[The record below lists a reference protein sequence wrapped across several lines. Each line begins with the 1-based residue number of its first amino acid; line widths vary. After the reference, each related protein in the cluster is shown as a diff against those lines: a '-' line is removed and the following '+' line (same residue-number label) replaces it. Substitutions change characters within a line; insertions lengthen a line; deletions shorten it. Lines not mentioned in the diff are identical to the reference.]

1 MAFQDIWLVAADGR
15 GNILPQFWP
24 RFPRGQRAGVACAK
38 QTHLPNIGS
47 GQTVIVTGVAV
58 VCAKLMEVQR
68 RLWTLP
74 SAQPLLRTSEDR
86 HPSTN
91 SLATIDIKASKPRAA
106 STDIVPVDG
115 VISLGSEPG
124 SGIRGELGALQLL
137 VPGPYGIAELHRG
150 KWSSESALPR
160 SRAAAME
167 YRWRSLLVEL
177 TQELERQSLEL
188 QQLKAC
194 SRNSS
199 KEASLPLEVEPAPPL
214 VPAPR
219 SPVDQDQQLKQ
230 LVDASWS
237 LSLQAHGAPVSKTS
251 STAQSTGGQSTVGH
265 SKGVSGSKDVKD
277 VSQSESVLNSWIG
290 ARRVSSP
297 EISILRLAAKTKD
310 TKDFTFDDAP
320 GFTVMRAQKTRK
332 FVHQKPWYVMNPDT
346 STWATVW
353 QGVVAAALMFVA
365 FVTPVQVGLFELHL
379 DALMVVSFCVDF
391 VFLTDMI
398 LQFFTTYSRDT
409 SDGIVWEVDLRQIA
423 LHYLQTWF
431 LLDFITV
438 IPFDVFTL
446 AADGGAMDE
455 FKSIKVLRALRLLKL
470 IRLAK
475 TSRLIHNLEIPLSIP
490 YQKVALAR
498 FLIVLGLFCHWV
510 ACFWAMTLNLGSDYE
525 NNWFDVVEDQH
536 NRVPHRIYV
545 AAFYYACYTITS
557 VGYGDI
563 TPQNVVERSICSG
576 ILLASGLAWAYIL
589 GEVGAIVSDMT
600 SESQE
605 FRRRMHH
612 LNVMMQEQ
620 GLHHDLRR
628 RLRSFFLQNRHH
640 WVHQTRN
647 NLLESMSP
655 SLQNDVC
662 MQTQLHW
669 LRKVTVFDVFM
680 KWVEA
685 KERVGIFTGSFYGCV
700 ADVTRQLRSTAFA
713 QQETFA
719 NVQVLY
725 ILSKGLVMLNKKVG
739 AYGEVWG
746 EDFVLSDP
754 SLVRP
759 IAGTALTYIEVHYL
773 TREALMEVIA
783 RNRHGC
789 PQLEKIVRRYCVR
802 LAVYR
807 GIIAEARR
815 RAKLILAEKVNLNE

>member
-1 MAFQDIWLVAADGR
+1 M
-15 GNILPQFWP
+15 
-24 RFPRGQRAGVACAK
+24 
-38 QTHLPNIGS
+38 
-47 GQTVIVTGVAV
+47 
-58 VCAKLMEVQR
+58 
-68 RLWTLP
+68 
-74 SAQPLLRTSEDR
+74 
-86 HPSTN
+86 
-91 SLATIDIKASKPRAA
+91 
-106 STDIVPVDG
+106 
-115 VISLGSEPG
+115 
-124 SGIRGELGALQLL
+124 
-137 VPGPYGIAELHRG
+137 
-150 KWSSESALPR
+150 
-160 SRAAAME
+160 
-167 YRWRSLLVEL
+167 EL

-188 QQLKAC
+188 QQLKVG

-199 KEASLPLEVEPAPPL
+199 KDLSQELGPPPPL
-214 VPAPR
+214 LPAPR
-219 SPVDQDQQLKQ
+219 APEAVVDKDQQLKQ

-237 LSLQAHGAPVSKTS
+237 LSLQPNGGAVSKTS
-251 STAQSTGGQSTVGH
+251 STTHSAGH
-265 SKGVSGSKDVKD
+265 SKAVSGSKDTT
-277 VSQSESVLNSWIG
+277 QSESVLNSWIG
-290 ARRVSSP
+290 ARRVTAP
-297 EISILRLAAKTKD
+297 EISILRLAARTKD
-310 TKDFTFDDAP
+310 TQDMTFSEEP

-332 FVHQKPWYVMNPDT
+332 FVHQKPWYVINPDT
-346 STWATVW
+346 SLWASVW

-365 FVTPVQVGLFELHL
+365 FVTPVQVGLFDLQL
-379 DALMVVSFCVDF
+379 DTLMVFSFYVDF
-391 VFLTDMI
+391 VFLTDMV

-409 SDGIVWEVDLRQIA
+409 SDGIVWEVDLRRIA

-470 IRLAK
+470 IRLVK
-475 TSRLIHNLEIPLSIP
+475 TSRIIHNLEIPLSIP

-525 NNWFDVVEDQH
+525 KHWFDVVEDPHDQ
-536 NRVPHRIYV
+536 RPHRIYV

-563 TPQNVVERSICSG
+563 TPKNVVERSVSSG

-589 GEVGAIVSDMT
+589 GEVGAIVGDMT
-600 SESQE
+600 AESQE

-647 NLLESMSP
+647 RLLESMSP
-655 SLQNDVC
+655 QLQNDVC
-662 MQTQLHW
+662 MQTELHW

-685 KERVGIFTGSFYGCV
+685 KERLGIYTGSFYGCV

-725 ILSKGLVMLNKKVG
+725 ILSKGLLMLNKKVG

-815 RAKLILAEKVNLNE
+815 RAKLILSEKARVASLALREEMKVPQVPPPPVMEVPPELPGLPEELPSPKGGRTADAAPLTSISCSMDSMKHIMEVPGTLPNPAVSED

>member
-1 MAFQDIWLVAADGR
+1 
-15 GNILPQFWP
+15 
-24 RFPRGQRAGVACAK
+24 
-38 QTHLPNIGS
+38 
-47 GQTVIVTGVAV
+47 
-58 VCAKLMEVQR
+58 
-68 RLWTLP
+68 
-74 SAQPLLRTSEDR
+74 
-86 HPSTN
+86 
-91 SLATIDIKASKPRAA
+91 
-106 STDIVPVDG
+106 
-115 VISLGSEPG
+115 
-124 SGIRGELGALQLL
+124 
-137 VPGPYGIAELHRG
+137 
-150 KWSSESALPR
+150 
-160 SRAAAME
+160 ME

-177 TQELERQSLEL
+177 TQELERQALEL
-188 QQLKAC
+188 QQLRG
-194 SRNSS
+194 SRGSS
-199 KEASLPLEVEPAPPL
+199 KELSHSPDLGPAPLSLPPPL
-214 VPAPR
+214 RAAPVE
-219 SPVDQDQQLKQ
+219 SVGSEQDHQLKQ

-237 LSLQAHGAPVSKTS
+237 VSLQHGGFVSKTS
-251 STAQSTGGQSTVGH
+251 STAQSAGH
-265 SKGVSGSKDVKD
+265 SKGVSSSKDVKD
-277 VSQSESVLNSWIG
+277 VSHSESVLNSWIG
-290 ARRVSSP
+290 AQRVTSP
-297 EISILRLAAKTKD
+297 EISILRLAARTKGPQD
-310 TKDFTFDDAP
+310 MTFDEP
-320 GFTVMRAQKTRK
+320 GFTVIRAQKTRK
-332 FVHQKPWYVMNPDT
+332 FVTQKPWYVINPDT
-346 STWATVW
+346 STWATAW
-353 QGVVAAALMFVA
+353 QGVVAAALIFVA
-365 FVTPVQVGLFELHL
+365 FVTPVQVGLFELQL
-379 DALMVVSFCVDF
+379 DMLMILSFCVDF
-391 VFLTDMI
+391 VFFADMI
-398 LQFFTTYSRDT
+398 VQFFTTYSRDT
-409 SDGIVWEVDLRQIA
+409 SDGIVWEVDLRRIA
-423 LHYLQTWF
+423 LHYMQTWF

-470 IRLAK
+470 IRLVK
-475 TSRLIHNLEIPLSIP
+475 TSRIIHKLEIPLSIP

-525 NNWFDVVEDQH
+525 KHWYDVIEDPDDQ
-536 NRVPHRIYV
+536 RPHRVYV

-563 TPQNVVERSICSG
+563 TPKNVVERSVCSG

-589 GEVGAIVSDMT
+589 GEVGAIVTDMT
-600 SESQE
+600 SDSVE

-612 LNVMMQEQ
+612 LNVMMSDQ

-647 NLLESMSP
+647 RLLESMSP
-655 SLQNDVC
+655 QLQNDVC

-680 KWVEA
+680 RWVEA
-685 KERVGIFTGSFYGCV
+685 KDRLGIYTGSFFGCV

-754 SLVRP
+754 NLVRP

-773 TREALMEVIA
+773 TREALMEVIH

-815 RAKLILAEKVNLNE
+815 RAKLIMAEKARAASLAVLQVPQVPPPPVMEVPPELPPSPRSCSADAPITHISRSMTSMKDVMEVPGTLPSGEDEKS